1 MPHLVETEP
10 ALIVDKLH
18 KLGGRL
24 CLDFINTVE
33 SWRDPLDSDHYRIK
47 RETLVDYQHVVRWA
61 RSHEIVTSAESETL
75 NRLAG
80 AHPDDAAA
88 IHERTLT
95 FRNALHTLFTDYI
108 HGREADPAS
117 MAVLNFEIADT
128 FSQSR
133 LWWYE
138 GAFTME
144 SLSYDNETQEML
156 DEFLDPV
163 VHSALELLTTPADLK
178 RVRECPGDDCGWLFF
193 DASGRRRWCSMESCG
208 NAAKVRRFRERQKTA
223 TA

>member
-1 MPHLVETEP
+1 MSHSVESAPPLAST
-10 ALIVDKLH
+10 IR

-24 CLDFINTVE
+24 CLDFVNTVD
-33 SWRDPLDSDHYRIK
+33 SWRDPAAPEHYRIQRDVLADYGQIVHWAQGSGVVK
-47 RETLVDYQHVVRWA
+47 DEEAKTLQ
-61 RSHEIVTSAESETL
+61 
-75 NRLAG
+75 RLAETY
-80 AHPDDAAA
+80 PDDAAA

-108 HGREADPAS
+108 HGREADEAS

-144 SLSYDNETQEML
+144 SLSYDNEAQELL

-163 VHSALELLTTPADLK
+163 VHSAIELLTSPADLK

-193 DASGRRRWCSMESCG
+193 DASGRRRWCSMEDCG

-223 TA
+223 GN

>member
-1 MPHLVETEP
+1 MPHLSTSTP
-10 ALIVDKLH
+10 LIVDRLH

-24 CLDFINTVE
+24 CLDFINTVD
-33 SWRDPLDSDHYRIK
+33 SWRDPADPERYRIK
-47 RETLVDYQHVVRWA
+47 QETLVDYHHIVRWA
-61 RSHEIVTSAESETL
+61 RSHEIVTGAQEATL
-75 NRLAG
+75 NRLAE

-88 IHERTLT
+88 IHERTLI

-128 FSQSR
+128 FSQVR

-144 SLSYDNETQEML
+144 SLSYDNETQELL

-163 VHSALELLTTPADLK
+163 VHSAIELLTNPADLK
-178 RVRECPGDDCGWLFF
+178 RVSECPGENCGWLFF
-193 DASGRRRWCSMESCG
+193 DSSGRRRWCSMETCG

-223 TA
+223 TV

>member
-1 MPHLVETEP
+1 LAET
-10 ALIVDKLH
+10 ADQYIVNKLE

-24 CLDFINTVE
+24 CLDFVNTVDG
-33 SWRDPLDSDHYRIK
+33 WRDPAEPEHYRI
-47 RETLVDYQHVVRWA
+47 RRDFLVDYKHIVRWA
-61 RSHEIVTSAESETL
+61 RTQNILTEDEEETL
-75 NRLAG
+75 DRLA
-80 AHPDDAAA
+80 DAYPEDALA
-88 IHERTLT
+88 IYQRTLT

-108 HGREADPAS
+108 HGHEADAAS

-133 LWWYE
+133 LWWYD

-144 SLSYDNETQEML
+144 PLSYDNENQERL

-163 VHSALELLTTPADLK
+163 VHSALELLTAKTELSK
-178 RVRECPGDDCGWLFF
+178 VHECGGPDCGWLFF
-193 DASGRRRWCSMESCG
+193 DSSGRRRWCSMEHCG

-223 TA
+223 TN